1 MEEIKPSD
9 TGLLVSR
16 NPFYEDSQLKRYS
29 TDEPTVYVERYSKIG
44 AADFQKYPAAGEAAF
59 QQYLDAYSGLRANLL
74 SLGLDGYVPE
84 LIDFGIDTTAEDQAW
99 AWASYGLPTESCYSL
114 REVLNS
120 HEDGLDGRDWAW
132 MANRILAVL
141 AESPRSTVVDLDNV
155 LVDPE
160 GHGVVLLGWRP
171 ASATTSPLVG
181 LYETMKASLTE
192 GEDRDVQLNFME
204 EAATDF
210 ARNRRGHTASG
221 IMDYDAFYYTY
232 QDAARDYKAVLRN
245 LYGKP
250 QFRDFS
256 VDSSKSLPFGVGR

>member
-1 MEEIKPSD
+1 MEKIKPSD
-9 TGLLVSR
+9 TGILVGRS
-16 NPFYEDSQLKRYS
+16 PFYEDNQLKRYS
-29 TDEPTVYVERYSKIG
+29 ADDPTIYVERYSTIG
-44 AADFQKYPAAGEAAF
+44 AADFQKYAAAGEAAF
-59 QQYLDAYSGLRANLL
+59 QQYLDTYSTMRAKLL

-84 LIDFGIDTTAEDQAW
+84 LIDFGIDDAAGGA

-120 HEDGLDGRDWAW
+120 HEDGLDGRDWGW

-141 AESPRSTVVDLDNV
+141 AESSRSAVVDLDNV

-171 ASATTSPLVG
+171 VSAATSPIAG
-181 LYETMKASLTE
+181 LYETMKIVLAE
-192 GEDRDVQLNFME
+192 GEDRGVQLNFME
-204 EAATDF
+204 EACQDF
-210 ARNRRGHTASG
+210 ARNRRGYTDSG
-221 IMDYDAFYYTY
+221 VVDYDAFYYTY

-250 QFRDFS
+250 QFRQFS
-256 VDSSKSLPFGVGR
+256 VDSSKSLPFGAVR